1 MLIYQHCQV
10 THCWWLRPPLFTF
23 FVLSQVQEQNSTV
36 SPYMKELCK
45 GMGRELDQN
54 IFFPQIFC
62 CDQQHNCKYNVSIII
77 LASQISIYTDF
88 MQWKLFL
95 EKCDLSFMN
104 RISAS
109 LCILVSIFSNY
120 NFELNNPPPSQ
131 EKAYTCLLIQ
141 HIKKHF
147 PATQN

>member
-1 MLIYQHCQV
+1 MVEATIVH
-10 THCWWLRPPLFTF
+10 LFCFISGSGTKLYSVSLHEGAVQRYGTRIGSKHF
-23 FVLSQVQEQNSTV
+23 FS
-36 SPYMKELCK
+36 
-45 GMGRELDQN
+45 
-54 IFFPQIFC
+54 QIFC